1 MLDQDEKKWIRE
13 VVRKIHP
20 DRFMQ
25 HPKEQAVNS
34 ESLKALN
41 AFLEGY
47 VEGQVVRS
55 STLLFW
61 TFDDEDKLVK
71 VEVGLSSL
79 DSLFEAFDIKTYV
92 SRSVLL
98 TLREAR

>member
-1 MLDQDEKKWIRE
+1 MLDQDDKRCIRA

-55 STLLFW
+55 STLTFW
-61 TFDDEDKLVK
+61 TLGEEDNDSELVK

-79 DSLFEAFDIKTYV
+79 DSLFEAFDIKT
-92 SRSVLL
+92 
-98 TLREAR
+98 